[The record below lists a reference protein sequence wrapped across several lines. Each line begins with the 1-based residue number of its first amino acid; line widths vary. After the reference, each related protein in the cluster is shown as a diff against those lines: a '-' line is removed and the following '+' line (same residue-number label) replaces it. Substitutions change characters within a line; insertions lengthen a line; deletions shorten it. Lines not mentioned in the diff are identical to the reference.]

1 MNLLVI
7 RPLVDSGRSSNSVA
21 NRMSDRNF
29 DVIDFI
35 RDASR
40 TERCDQ
46 IRISSGYYI
55 GTAAGVNCIGL
66 SDHKFNANPDAT
78 GLKALV

>member
-7 RPLVDSGRSSNSVA
+7 RPLADSGRSSNSVA

-40 TERCDQ
+40 TDELRPMRSPSCDY
-46 IRISSGYYI
+46 SLLD
-55 GTAAGVNCIGL
+55 ADVNCIGPF
-66 SDHKFNANPDAT
+66 DKKFNK
-78 GLKALV
+78 KA

>member
-7 RPLVDSGRSSNSVA
+7 RPPADSGRSSNSVA

-40 TERCDQ
+40 ADEMRFPASRLMIIDYQRLASIASAFLIKNLTK
-46 IRISSGYYI
+46 
-55 GTAAGVNCIGL
+55 TV
-66 SDHKFNANPDAT
+66 
-78 GLKALV
+78 

>member
-7 RPLVDSGRSSNSVA
+7 PPLVDSGRSSNSVA

-29 DVIDFI
+29 NEIDFI

-40 TERCDQ
+40 TDEMR
-46 IRISSGYYI
+46 R
-55 GTAAGVNCIGL
+55 A
-66 SDHKFNANPDAT
+66 H
-78 GLKALV
+78 LVV

>member
-7 RPLVDSGRSSNSVA
+7 PLLADSGRSSNSVA

-40 TERCDQ
+40 ADEMQ
-46 IRISSGYYI
+46 Q
-55 GTAAGVNCIGL
+55 A
-66 SDHKFNANPDAT
+66 H
-78 GLKALV
+78 LVM